1 MKTEKTETLL
11 LEVDYDEETKT
22 LFIEWDEHDQRAIDL
37 GVNDW
42 TEEEWL
48 NKLKE
53 ANDLLEED
61 LNEFTHW

>member
-48 NKLKE
+48 DKLK
-53 ANDLLEED
+53 AACDLL
-61 LNEFTHW
+61 

>member
-1 MKTEKTETLL
+1 METTPLI
-11 LEVDYDEETKT
+11 LEVAYDEETKT
-22 LFIEWDEHDQRAIDL
+22 LSIEWDEHDQHAIDI
-37 GVNDW
+37 GVNNW

-61 LNEFTHW
+61 LNGFTHW